1 MTLLHVGFLLP
12 FFSLFE
18 ILPFGGGLSLDEIVV
33 LTFLPFSIALTPWR
47 ALSPALLLVL
57 IITTLCILNL
67 SVFFYTANFFLQI
80 LNFVSYFSFFLFAL
94 SRIQFS
100 LERVVSIYFT
110 VLAFYVGVGFFY
122 ILIYW
127 ISPQA
132 YTLLINLL
140 GQANTIG
147 TGIVGVRFFSVFH
160 EPSHFIQF
168 AAFGYMYLFVTWLT
182 KVHRISMFYLIIL
195 GTSLV
200 LSRSALALVPLLAPM
215 IVLLIRYLFTSKG
228 LVVFAAIM
236 SFLVLEL
243 TVGVLPQ
250 AITQRFSD
258 LITGLYDPNALNQL
272 NASSGSLVNAFYVA
286 IQTLQNTYGSG
297 IGFGSFKEAFELYSS
312 KNTSINLYNSVSG
325 GSLLIRVMTE
335 LGLVGLLLLLGFFI
349 FKLRLKV
356 STHPELYCFSWACL
370 AVLLTSFARLG
381 GYTTGIF
388 PFAFIGYFFG
398 DYLFQKLSHKRLLK
412 SISTQ

>member
-33 LTFLPFSIALTPWR
+33 LTFLPFSIAITPWR
-47 ALSPALLLVL
+47 ALSPALFLLL
-57 IITTLCILNL
+57 IITTLCILNF
-67 SVFFYTANFFLQI
+67 SVFFYTTNFLIQI
-80 LNFVSYFSFFLFAL
+80 LNLVSYFSFFLFAL

-100 LERVVSIYFT
+100 LKRVISIYFS
-110 VLAFYVGVGFFY
+110 VLAFYVGVGYFY
-122 ILIYW
+122 ILVYW
-127 ISPQA
+127 INPQA
-132 YTLLINLL
+132 YTFLINLF

-147 TGIVGVRFFSVFH
+147 TGIVGVRFFSLFH

-182 KVHRISMFYLIIL
+182 QTRRINMTYLIIL
-195 GTSLV
+195 GASLM
-200 LSRSALALVPLLAPM
+200 LTRSALALVPLLTPM
-215 IVLLIRYLFTSKG
+215 IVLFIRYLFTSKG
-228 LVVFAAIM
+228 LLVFAAMI

-243 TVGVLPQ
+243 TVGIIPQ
-250 AITQRFSD
+250 VITQRFSD
-258 LITGLYDPNALNQL
+258 LLTGLYDPNALTQL

-312 KNTSINLYNSVSG
+312 KNTSINLYNAASG

-335 LGLVGLLLLLGFFI
+335 LGLMGLLLLLGFFI

-356 STHPELYCFSWACL
+356 SAHPELYCFSWACL

-381 GYTTGIF
+381 GYTTGLF

-398 DYLFQKLSHKRLLK
+398 DYLFQKLSHKPILK
-412 SISTQ
+412 GIGNQ

>member
-47 ALSPALLLVL
+47 ALSPALLLLL
-57 IITTLCILNL
+57 IISTLCILNL
-67 SVFFYTANFFLQI
+67 SIFFYTTNFFLQI
-80 LNFVSYFSFFLFAL
+80 LNVVSYFSFYVFAL

-100 LERVVSIYFT
+100 LKRVISIYFS
-110 VLAFYVGVGFFY
+110 VLTFYLVAGYFY

-147 TGIVGVRFFSVFH
+147 TGIVGVRFFSIFH

-182 KVHRISMFYLIIL
+182 QSRRISMTYLIIL
-195 GTSLV
+195 GVSLV
-200 LSRSALALVPLLAPM
+200 LTRSALALLPLLAPM

-228 LVVFAAIM
+228 LIVFAAMM
-236 SFLVLEL
+236 SLLVVEL
-243 TVGVLPQ
+243 TVGVIPQ

-258 LITGLYDPNALNQL
+258 LITGLYDPNALTQL

-312 KNTSINLYNSVSG
+312 KETSINLYNSVSG

-335 LGLVGLLLLLGFFI
+335 LGLFGLLLLLGFFI
-349 FKLRLKV
+349 FKLRLKI
-356 STHPELYCFSWACL
+356 SANPELYCFSWACL

-412 SISTQ
+412 GISTQ